1 MLGMVKYNSQRWSF
15 RNSVNGNNTIT
26 EMEQL
31 MHTHHF
37 LQYILNLE
45 IMFDNSTMQL
55 SSNNT
60 LKDFV
65 TYG

>member
-1 MLGMVKYNSQRWSF
+1 MLGMVKYNNQRWSF
-15 RNSVNGNNTIT
+15 WNSVNGNNTIT
-26 EMEQL
+26 EMEQI